1 MLAHGRRDMPIWGE
15 RFGEIVGHDM
25 LGEVVIH
32 SHLQVL
38 IAYLQAIQ
46 Q

>member
-1 MLAHGRRDMPIWGE
+1 MPIWGE
-15 RFGEIVGHDM
+15 RFGEIVGHDR
-25 LGEVVIH
+25 LGEAVTH
-32 SHLQVL
+32 SHLQAL

>member
-1 MLAHGRRDMPIWGE
+1 MPVRGE
-15 RFGEIVGHDM
+15 RFGEIVGCDM
-25 LGEVVIH
+25 LGEAVVR
-32 SHLQVL
+32 SHLQLL